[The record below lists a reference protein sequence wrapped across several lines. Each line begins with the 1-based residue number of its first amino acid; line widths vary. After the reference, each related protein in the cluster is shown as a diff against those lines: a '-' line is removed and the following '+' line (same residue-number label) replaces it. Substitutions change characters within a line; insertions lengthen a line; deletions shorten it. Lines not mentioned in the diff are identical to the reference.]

1 MQRTEE
7 KEMHVLPKI
16 FARGIEG
23 DVETTCQLKE
33 DSVFCVPH
41 YNETFFTKIV
51 MGIPNYKKSV
61 CVLTTW
67 PLDTGSEN

>member
-1 MQRTEE
+1 MYFRKSLLAELR
-7 KEMHVLPKI
+7 EMWRRHANSKKI
-16 FARGIEG
+16 QF
-23 DVETTCQLKE
+23 
-33 DSVFCVPH
+33 SVSPH
-41 YNETFFTKIV
+41 YNETFFTKIA